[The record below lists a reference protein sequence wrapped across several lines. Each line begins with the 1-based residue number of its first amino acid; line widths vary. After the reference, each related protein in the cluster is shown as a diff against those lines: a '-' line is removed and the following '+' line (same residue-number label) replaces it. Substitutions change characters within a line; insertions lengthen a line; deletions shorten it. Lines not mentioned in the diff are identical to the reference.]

1 MEESMLKKVENK
13 KARICIVG
21 LGYVGLPTAIFFA
34 EEGYEVI
41 GVDKNQEKVRLT
53 NQGISTIGELNLD
66 DRLKKVVDNHK
77 LHATTDTVQASG
89 DADII
94 ILIVPTPV
102 TPSKDPDLSY
112 IISAGEEVAQGLNSG
127 KLVILEST
135 VYPGVTE
142 ETLQP
147 LLEAGGLKA
156 GDDFGL
162 SYCPERYNPGDSEH
176 DIQHV
181 SRVLGA
187 INDYWGQVT
196 QKLYQSIIQQDVK
209 ILSNIKTAEAAKVI
223 ENTQRDLNIAL
234 MNELAMIFERL
245 DIDIM
250 EVIEGA
256 STKWNFNKYYPG
268 AGVGGHC
275 LPVDPYYLVK
285 KAQEVGYHSKVIA
298 AGRTINDH
306 MPTHLYHLTADALND
321 HERAVN
327 NSKIVILGL
336 SYKENVGDPR
346 ESPANQLIHKLQ
358 SKNARVSVVDPYI
371 SEDYQEGMEKN
382 LYTALED
389 AHALVLV
396 TAHDDF
402 KNLDWERIKKL
413 MKLPICIDGRRIY
426 DPVEVKSH
434 GFCYRGVGAVNH

>member
-223 ENTQRDLNIAL
+223 
-234 MNELAMIFERL
+234 
-245 DIDIM
+245 
-250 EVIEGA
+250 
-256 STKWNFNKYYPG
+256 
-268 AGVGGHC
+268 
-275 LPVDPYYLVK
+275 
-285 KAQEVGYHSKVIA
+285 
-298 AGRTINDH
+298 
-306 MPTHLYHLTADALND
+306 
-321 HERAVN
+321 
-327 NSKIVILGL
+327 
-336 SYKENVGDPR
+336 
-346 ESPANQLIHKLQ
+346 
-358 SKNARVSVVDPYI
+358 
-371 SEDYQEGMEKN
+371 
-382 LYTALED
+382 
-389 AHALVLV
+389 
-396 TAHDDF
+396 
-402 KNLDWERIKKL
+402 
-413 MKLPICIDGRRIY
+413 
-426 DPVEVKSH
+426 
-434 GFCYRGVGAVNH
+434 